1 MRAEKELVYKQ
12 LGRVGTHPRGEGKV
26 IYWTRYTNM
35 PVATDGL
42 TEGTDPTARGIS
54 AVTVSATIAEY
65 GDLTQVTDFLSLT
78 SFDNVINSAVELLG
92 YQAGLT
98 VDTLVRDVVA
108 ATTNILYASGVAN
121 RTSISATDTMTIAD
135 VRKAV
140 RKLRGANAKPLNNG
154 MFAAVIHPDVE
165 YDLQGD
171 DSWINAA
178 QYVEK
183 GINRIYQ
190 GETAEMY
197 GVKFLRSANAPVL
210 TNSGSS
216 SGEDVYKSLF
226 FGEEAFGVSDLV
238 DVKTI
243 VQSPS
248 KNSALELYSDIGW
261 KVKFISAILNN
272 DFMVSVE
279 SAASA

>member
-1 MRAEKELVYKQ
+1 
-12 LGRVGTHPRGEGKV
+12 
-26 IYWTRYTNM
+26 M

-54 AVTVSATIAEY
+54 AVTVSAQVAEY
-65 GDLTQVTDFLSLT
+65 GDLTQVTDLLSLT

-98 VDTLVRDVVA
+98 VDTLVRDTVA
-108 ATTNILYASGVAN
+108 ATTNVIYASGVAD
-121 RTSISATDTMTIAD
+121 RTSIISTDTMTVSD

-140 RKLRGANAKPLNNG
+140 KTLRGANAKPLNGG
-154 MFAAVIHPDVE
+154 MFAGVIHPDVE

-171 DSWINAA
+171 DAWINAA

-197 GVKFLRSANAPVL
+197 GVRFLRSANAPVL
-210 TNSGSS
+210 LGSGSANAV
-216 SGEDVYKSLF
+216 GGACDVYQSMI

-238 DVKTI
+238 DVQTI

-261 KVKFISAILNN
+261 KVKFATSILNDN
-272 DFMVSVE
+272 FMVSIE
-279 SAASA
+279 SAATE